1 MNLEYKKL
9 KWHSVLKLSQET
21 IKYLNEENSSKLNDT
36 DKVRANVHAAQLL
49 QQLLTELATTDLTPL
64 PPQQGF
70 K

>member
-9 KWHSVLKLSQET
+9 KWHAVLKLSQDT

>member
-9 KWHSVLKLSQET
+9 KWHAVLKLSQET

-49 QQLLTELATTDLTPL
+49 QQLLKELATTDLTPL

>member
-9 KWHSVLKLSQET
+9 KWHAVLKLSQET

-49 QQLLTELATTDLTPL
+49 QQLLTELATTDFTPL